1 MKTKTNTKK
10 TKITE
15 LIDRLHNEVEQFYN
29 SDKWANYL
37 QFMSKFIN
45 RSHFNQFLIQIF
57 GGTDTLMVMG
67 YQQFIERLNRIPV
80 ACKVCRAIATK
91 NCSCEERTP
100 PVRIPQLAPMTYN
113 KKTED
118 ENGEEV
124 EEKKLFFREVFVFKF
139 EDTEQLE
146 GKPVIPVETSV
157 VEKIDIEV
165 EDYDL
170 MEAKLIQ
177 IVEDNNFQFKY
188 ENIHEEALNGWCDF
202 TNKELVIDKNMPN
215 AQTIKTIIH
224 EIGHMFAHEEFS
236 QKLPRALKETEAESI
251 AYVVSHHLGIDTS
264 SYSIGYVT
272 GWSDNEEFILLESVG
287 RVSKTSKKILELLEI

>member
-1 MKTKTNTKK
+1 MKTKTKK

-15 LIDRLHNEVEQFYN
+15 LIDRLHNEVDQFYN
-29 SDKWANYL
+29 SEKWANYL

-80 ACKVCRAIATK
+80 ACIVCRAIATK
-91 NCSCEERTP
+91 NCSCDERTP

-170 MEAKLIQ
+170 MEAKLIE
-177 IVEDNNFQFKY
+177 IVENNNFEFKY
-188 ENIHEEALNGWCDF
+188 QEIHEEALNGWCDF

-224 EIGHMFAHEEFS
+224 EIGHMFAHEDFS

-264 SYSIGYVT
+264 EYSIGYVT

>member
-1 MKTKTNTKK
+1 MKTKTKN

-29 SDKWANYL
+29 SEKWANYL

-170 MEAKLIQ
+170 MEAKLIE
-177 IVEDNNFQFKY
+177 IVENNNFQFKY

-224 EIGHMFAHEEFS
+224 EIGHMFAHEDFS

-264 SYSIGYVT
+264 DYSIGYVT
-272 GWSDNEEFILLESVG
+272 GWSNNEEFILLDSVG

>member
-1 MKTKTNTKK
+1 MKTKTKN

-91 NCSCEERTP
+91 NCSCDERTP

-157 VEKIDIEV
+157 VEKVDIEV
-165 EDYDL
+165 EDFDL
-170 MEAKLIQ
+170 MEAKLIE
-177 IVEDNNFQFKY
+177 IVEDNNFEFKY

-202 TNKELVIDKNMPN
+202 TKKELVIDKNMPN

-236 QKLPRALKETEAESI
+236 RNLPRALKETEAESI

>member
-1 MKTKTNTKK
+1 MKTKTKK

-15 LIDRLHNEVEQFYN
+15 LIDRLHNEVDQFYN
-29 SDKWANYL
+29 SEKWANYL

-80 ACKVCRAIATK
+80 ACIVCRAIATK
-91 NCSCEERTP
+91 NCSCDERTP

-170 MEAKLIQ
+170 MEEKLIE
-177 IVEDNNFQFKY
+177 IVENNNFEFKY
-188 ENIHEEALNGWCDF
+188 QEIHEEALNGWCDF

-224 EIGHMFAHEEFS
+224 EIGHMFAHEDFS

-264 SYSIGYVT
+264 EYSIGYVT

>member
-1 MKTKTNTKK
+1 MKTKTKN

-15 LIDRLHNEVEQFYN
+15 LIDRLHNEVDQFYN

-37 QFMSKFIN
+37 QLMSKFIN

-80 ACKVCRAIATK
+80 ACIVCRAIATK
-91 NCSCEERTP
+91 NCSCDERTP

-170 MEAKLIQ
+170 MEAKLIE
-177 IVEDNNFQFKY
+177 IVENNNFEFKY
-188 ENIHEEALNGWCDF
+188 QTIHEEALNGWCDF

-224 EIGHMFAHEEFS
+224 EIGHMFAHEDFS

-264 SYSIGYVT
+264 DYSIGYVT

>member
-1 MKTKTNTKK
+1 MKTKTKN

-15 LIDRLHNEVEQFYN
+15 LIDKLHSEVDRFYN
-29 SDKWANYL
+29 SDEWANYL
-37 QFMSKFIN
+37 QFMSKFIT
-45 RSHFNQFLIQIF
+45 RSHFNQFLIEIY
-57 GGTDTLMVMG
+57 GGIDTNMVMG

-80 ACKVCRAIATK
+80 ACIVCRAIASK

-100 PVRIPQLAPMTYN
+100 PVRIPQLAPMTY
-113 KKTED
+113 KKTIED
-118 ENGEEV
+118 EAGEEK

-146 GKPVIPVETSV
+146 GKPVIPVVTSV
-157 VEKIDIEV
+157 TEKIDIEV
-165 EDYDL
+165 KDFETI
-170 MEAKLIQ
+170 EAKLIK
-177 IVEDNNFQFKY
+177 IVEDNGFEFIYQD
-188 ENIHEEALNGWCDF
+188 IQEEALNGWCDYSK
-202 TNKELVIDKNMPN
+202 KELVIDKNMPN
-215 AQTIKTIIH
+215 AQKIKTTIH
-224 EIGHMFAHEEFS
+224 EIGHMFSHENV
-236 QKLPRALKETEAESI
+236 KIPRAIKETEAESI

>member
-1 MKTKTNTKK
+1 MKTKTKN

-15 LIDRLHNEVEQFYN
+15 LIDRLHNEVDQFYN
-29 SDKWANYL
+29 SEKWANYL

-57 GGTDTLMVMG
+57 GGTDTLQVMG

-80 ACKVCRAIATK
+80 ACTVCRAIASK
-91 NCSCEERTP
+91 NCSCDERTP
-100 PVRIPQLAPMTYN
+100 PVRIPQLAPMTY
-113 KKTED
+113 KKTRED

-157 VEKIDIEV
+157 VEKLDIEI
-165 EDYDL
+165 EDFD
-170 MEAKLIQ
+170 MIEEKLIE

-202 TNKELVIDKNMPN
+202 TKKELVIDKNMAN
-215 AQTIKTIIH
+215 AQKVKTIIH
-224 EIGHMFAHEEFS
+224 EIGHMFAHEDFS

-251 AYVVSHHLGIDTS
+251 AYVVSHYLGIDTS

-272 GWSDNEEFILLESVG
+272 GWSDNEEFILLDSVG

>member
-1 MKTKTNTKK
+1 MKTKTKN

-15 LIDRLHNEVEQFYN
+15 LIDRLHNEVDQFYN
-29 SDKWANYL
+29 SEKWANYL

-80 ACKVCRAIATK
+80 ACVVCRAIASK

-157 VEKIDIEV
+157 VEKLDIEV
-165 EDYDL
+165 DDFD
-170 MEAKLIQ
+170 MIEAKLIQ
-177 IVEDNNFQFKY
+177 IVEDNNFEFKY
-188 ENIHEEALNGWCDF
+188 QNIHEEALNGWCDF
-202 TNKELVIDKNMPN
+202 TNKEIVIDKNMAN

-236 QKLPRALKETEAESI
+236 QGLPRALKETEAESI

-272 GWSDNEEFILLESVG
+272 GWSDNEEFILLDSVG

>member
-1 MKTKTNTKK
+1 MKTKTKN

-15 LIDRLHNEVEQFYN
+15 LIDRLHNEVDQFYN

-80 ACKVCRAIATK
+80 ACIVCRAIATK
-91 NCSCEERTP
+91 NCSCDERTP

-170 MEAKLIQ
+170 METKLIE
-177 IVEDNNFQFKY
+177 IVENNNFEFKY
-188 ENIHEEALNGWCDF
+188 QTIHEEALNGWCDF

-224 EIGHMFAHEEFS
+224 EIGHMFAHEDFS

-264 SYSIGYVT
+264 DYSIGYVT

>member
-1 MKTKTNTKK
+1 MKTKTKN

-15 LIDRLHNEVEQFYN
+15 LIDRLHNEVDQFYN
-29 SDKWANYL
+29 SEKWANYL

-57 GGTDTLMVMG
+57 GGTDTLQVMG

-80 ACKVCRAIATK
+80 ACTVCRAIASK
-91 NCSCEERTP
+91 NCSCDERTP
-100 PVRIPQLAPMTYN
+100 PVRIPQLAPMTY
-113 KKTED
+113 KKTRED

-157 VEKIDIEV
+157 VEKLDIEV
-165 EDYDL
+165 DDFDMIE
-170 MEAKLIQ
+170 EKLID

-202 TNKELVIDKNMPN
+202 TNKEIVIDKNMAN

-224 EIGHMFAHEEFS
+224 EIGHMFAHEDFS

-272 GWSDNEEFILLESVG
+272 GWSDNEEFILLDSVG

>member
-1 MKTKTNTKK
+1 MKTKTKN

>member
-1 MKTKTNTKK
+1 MKTKTKK

-15 LIDRLHNEVEQFYN
+15 LIDRLHNEVDQFYN

-80 ACKVCRAIATK
+80 ACIVCRAIATK
-91 NCSCEERTP
+91 NCSCDERTP

-170 MEAKLIQ
+170 METKLIE
-177 IVEDNNFQFKY
+177 IVENNNFQFKY

-202 TNKELVIDKNMPN
+202 TKKELVIDKNMPN

-224 EIGHMFAHEEFS
+224 EIGHMFAHEDFS

>member
-1 MKTKTNTKK
+1 MKTKTKN

-80 ACKVCRAIATK
+80 ACIVCRAIATK
-91 NCSCEERTP
+91 NCSCDERTP

-177 IVEDNNFQFKY
+177 IVEDNNFEFKY
-188 ENIHEEALNGWCDF
+188 QEIHEEALNGWCDF

-224 EIGHMFAHEEFS
+224 EIGHMFAHEDFS

-264 SYSIGYVT
+264 DYSIGYVT

-287 RVSKTSKKILELLEI
+287 RVSKTSKQILELLEI

>member
-1 MKTKTNTKK
+1 MKTKTKN

-80 ACKVCRAIATK
+80 ACIVCRAIATK
-91 NCSCEERTP
+91 NCSCDERTP

-170 MEAKLIQ
+170 MEAKLIE
-177 IVEDNNFQFKY
+177 IVENNNFEFKY
-188 ENIHEEALNGWCDF
+188 QEIHEEALNGWCDF

-224 EIGHMFAHEEFS
+224 EIGHMFAHEDFS

-264 SYSIGYVT
+264 DYSIGYVT

-287 RVSKTSKKILELLEI
+287 RVSKTSKQILELLEI

>member
-1 MKTKTNTKK
+1 MKTKTKN

-15 LIDRLHNEVEQFYN
+15 LIDRLHNEVDQFYN
-29 SDKWANYL
+29 SEKWANYL

-80 ACKVCRAIATK
+80 ACVVCRAIASK

-157 VEKIDIEV
+157 VEKLDIEV
-165 EDYDL
+165 DDFDMIE
-170 MEAKLIQ
+170 EKLID

-188 ENIHEEALNGWCDF
+188 ENIHEESLNGWCDF
-202 TNKELVIDKNMPN
+202 TNKEIVIDKNMAN

-224 EIGHMFAHEEFS
+224 EIGHMFAHEDFS

-272 GWSDNEEFILLESVG
+272 GWSDNEEFILLDSVG

>member
-1 MKTKTNTKK
+1 MKTKTKN

-15 LIDRLHNEVEQFYN
+15 LIDRLHNEVDQFYN
-29 SDKWANYL
+29 SEKWANYL

-80 ACKVCRAIATK
+80 ACVVCRAIATK

-113 KKTED
+113 KVTED

-157 VEKIDIEV
+157 VEKLDIEV
-165 EDYDL
+165 DDFDMIE
-170 MEAKLIQ
+170 EKLID
-177 IVEDNNFQFKY
+177 IVEDNNFEFKY
-188 ENIHEEALNGWCDF
+188 QEIHEEALNGWCDF
-202 TNKELVIDKNMPN
+202 TNKEIVIDKNMAN

-224 EIGHMFAHEEFS
+224 EIGHMFAHEDFS
-236 QKLPRALKETEAESI
+236 QGLPRALKETEAESI

-272 GWSDNEEFILLESVG
+272 GWSDNEEFILLDSVG

>member
-1 MKTKTNTKK
+1 MKTKTKN

-15 LIDRLHNEVEQFYN
+15 LIDRLHNEVDQFYN
-29 SDKWANYL
+29 SEKWANYL

-57 GGTDTLMVMG
+57 GGTDTLQVMG

-80 ACKVCRAIATK
+80 ACTVCRAIASK
-91 NCSCEERTP
+91 NCSCDERTP
-100 PVRIPQLAPMTYN
+100 PVRIPQLAPMTY
-113 KKTED
+113 KKTRED

-157 VEKIDIEV
+157 VEKLDIEV
-165 EDYDL
+165 ADFDMIE
-170 MEAKLIQ
+170 EKLID

-202 TNKELVIDKNMPN
+202 TNKEIVIDKNMAN

-224 EIGHMFAHEEFS
+224 EIGHMFAHEDFS

-272 GWSDNEEFILLESVG
+272 GWSDNEEFILLDSVG

>member
-1 MKTKTNTKK
+1 MKTKTKN

-15 LIDRLHNEVEQFYN
+15 LIDRLHNEVDQFYN
-29 SDKWANYL
+29 SEKWANYL

-67 YQQFIERLNRIPV
+67 YQQFIDRLNRIPV
-80 ACKVCRAIATK
+80 ACVVCRAIASK

-100 PVRIPQLAPMTYN
+100 PVRIPQLAPMTYK

-157 VEKIDIEV
+157 VEKLDIEIDDFDMI
-165 EDYDL
+165 E
-170 MEAKLIQ
+170 EKLID

-202 TNKELVIDKNMPN
+202 TNKEIVIDKNMAN

-224 EIGHMFAHEEFS
+224 EIGHMFAHEDFS

-272 GWSDNEEFILLESVG
+272 GWSDNEEFILLDSVG

>member
-1 MKTKTNTKK
+1 MKTKTKN

-15 LIDRLHNEVEQFYN
+15 LIDRLHNEVDQFYN
-29 SDKWANYL
+29 SEKWANYL

-80 ACKVCRAIATK
+80 ACVVCRAIASK

-113 KKTED
+113 KKTVD
-118 ENGEEV
+118 ENGEET

-157 VEKIDIEV
+157 TEKIDIEV

-170 MEAKLIQ
+170 MEAKLIE
-177 IVEDNNFQFKY
+177 IVENNNFQFKY

-224 EIGHMFAHEEFS
+224 EIGHMFAHEDFS
-236 QKLPRALKETEAESI
+236 QGLPRALKETEAESI

-272 GWSDNEEFILLESVG
+272 GWSNNEEFILLDSVG

>member
-1 MKTKTNTKK
+1 MKTKTKN

-29 SDKWANYL
+29 SEKWANYL